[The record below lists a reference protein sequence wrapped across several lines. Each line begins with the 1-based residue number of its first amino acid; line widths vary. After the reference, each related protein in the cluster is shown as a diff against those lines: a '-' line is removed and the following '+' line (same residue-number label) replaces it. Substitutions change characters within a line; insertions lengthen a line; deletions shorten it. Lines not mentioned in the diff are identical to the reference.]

1 MPLVS
6 EIRQPLF
13 CKEVYHATERK
24 NRFCKNMNRELI
36 IRINEAMNWILTNV
50 LLSNLPFGDS
60 PKLPFS
66 TSAGGKEVI

>member
-1 MPLVS
+1 
-6 EIRQPLF
+6 
-13 CKEVYHATERK
+13 
-24 NRFCKNMNRELI
+24 MNRELI
-36 IRINEAMNWILTNV
+36 IRINEAINWILTNV